1 MAQLTAQ
8 QITQAGLEPVYVT
21 PTVTEGDK
29 VANTGKQF
37 FHVQNDSGSAITATV
52 VPEITTVVDPLLG
65 TLKKEN
71 AVLNL
76 AAGEE
81 GFLGPFETKAFNDSS
96 GNIKITCSA
105 VSSVKLA
112 ALFLKNL
119 NHECIYTRSL
129 RTLKKK

>member
-37 FHVQNDSGSAITATV
+37 FHVQNNSGSAITATV

-65 TLKKEN
+65 TLN
-71 AVLNL
+71 
-76 AAGEE
+76 
-81 GFLGPFETKAFNDSS
+81 
-96 GNIKITCSA
+96 
-105 VSSVKLA
+105 
-112 ALFLKNL
+112 
-119 NHECIYTRSL
+119 
-129 RTLKKK
+129 TLCYFFHADDNS